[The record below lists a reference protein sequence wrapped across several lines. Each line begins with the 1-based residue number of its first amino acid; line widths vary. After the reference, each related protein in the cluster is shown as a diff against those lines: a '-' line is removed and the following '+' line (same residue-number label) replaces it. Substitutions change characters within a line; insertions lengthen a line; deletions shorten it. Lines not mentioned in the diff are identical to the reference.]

1 MNEER
6 RQILQMLAD
15 GKINADEAERLLSA
29 LEGGGVSTTG
39 GPGHRPGAKPKYLR
53 VLVDAEDHHTGK
65 PVKVNI
71 RVPVMLMRAGVR
83 LSAEDQ
89 VFVAAFVRSHGSI
102 KEMEQVFG
110 VSYPTIKARLNRIS
124 SALQFVETDP
134 EPGRGEVLDR
144 LARGEITAD
153 EAVRVLEGLK

>member
-15 GKINADEAERLLSA
+15 GKITADEAERLLSA
-29 LEGGGVSTTG
+29 LEGRGASTPAGPVPRAGG
-39 GPGHRPGAKPKYLR
+39 RPKYLR

-83 LSAEDQ
+83 LSSLIPSPARDKVNQALREQGIPVDVGAMKPENLDELLDHLNDLTVDVDQ
-89 VFVAAFVRSHGSI
+89 
-102 KEMEQVFG
+102 E
-110 VSYPTIKARLNRIS
+110 KAK
-124 SALQFVETDP
+124 
-134 EPGRGEVLDR
+134 
-144 LARGEITAD
+144 
-153 EAVRVLEGLK
+153 VRVFCESE